1 MDTKTFTEKI
11 QELKKEIPYQWRVQS
26 LTSKK
31 DKMSCVAYIDARDA
45 MNRLDEVFGA
55 ENWQDEYKEIKGN
68 VYCGVSIK
76 DDNGNWV
83 TKWDAGAET
92 DVEKEK
98 GESSDSFKRACV
110 KWGLGRFLYDLD
122 IQYVPARVNEK
133 TGKGYPVDD
142 NGSNLYNVTEYI
154 NNKKSY
160 KKAET
165 TKVTQP
171 KETTV
176 EEENAEI
183 DRRKD
188 LLKQIEVKYYYA
200 LGLKR
205 EEVHEKLKTKHKVF
219 GIASIPTSDLEQE
232 LKEVIEIEKA
242 KKFADS

>member
-154 NNKKSY
+154 NNRKLY
-160 KKAET
+160 RKAET
-165 TKVTQP
+165 PKATQP

-176 EEENAEI
+176 EEDDHNQAMLDKKIKTLYAVLRNAGFDNPSVKAKEIALEHGVMGIGSLHIADLNAEI
-183 DRRKD
+183 N
-188 LLKQIEVKYYYA
+188 KYSA
-200 LGLKR
+200 MG
-205 EEVHEKLKTKHKVF
+205 
-219 GIASIPTSDLEQE
+219 S
-232 LKEVIEIEKA
+232 
-242 KKFADS
+242 